1 MLLHRNLVANVLQCG
16 AWNMPALK
24 GLQIDESMTIV
35 CALPLYHI
43 FSFTTNMLV
52 GLHIGARNILIPNP
66 RDVASLLKTLAG
78 ETFHSMP
85 AVNTLFGAIQNHPDF
100 GKVDWGNL
108 KLSVAGGMAV
118 QQGTAQQWL
127 KQTGCAI
134 SEGYGLS
141 EASPV
146 VTAQPVDR
154 PPRSGSTGLP
164 LPDTEVAIL
173 RDDGSEAD
181 AGEPGEIAVRGPQ
194 VFAGY
199 WNQPE
204 ASLRAVTADGFLLT
218 GDIGAVDARGYFRI
232 VDRKKDMIIVSGF
245 KVFPNELEDVVST
258 LPGVLECAAFGVPDE
273 RAGEAVKLVVVRKAD
288 AGALDEQA
296 VRAYCKKNLAGYKCP
311 TLVEFRETLPKSAVG
326 KVLRRLLRE
335 AVTP

>member
-1 MLLHRNLVANVLQCG
+1 
-16 AWNMPALK
+16 
-24 GLQIDESMTIV
+24 
-35 CALPLYHI
+35 
-43 FSFTTNMLV
+43 
-52 GLHIGARNILIPNP
+52 
-66 RDVASLLKTLAG
+66 
-78 ETFHSMP
+78 
-85 AVNTLFGAIQNHPDF
+85 
-100 GKVDWGNL
+100 
-108 KLSVAGGMAV
+108 MAV

-194 VFAGY
+194 VFAGS
-199 WNQPE
+199 WKQPE

-245 KVFPNELEDVVST
+245 KVFPNELDDVVST

-273 RAGEAVKLVVVRKAD
+273 RACEAVKLVVVRKAD